1 MTLLGVDCVM
11 LNKKNR
17 FIILFIM
24 LTTIVGSIYF
34 YTRRKHQQY
43 QDPEKIIS
51 EVRTYFMNVIGSYI
65 LHEPITYKDT
75 SNTTLAY
82 QGGITT
88 QNHGAL
94 TSYDFFVD
102 ANSGEIINIIECE

>member
-1 MTLLGVDCVM
+1 M

-17 FIILFIM
+17 FIILIIT

-34 YTRRKHQQY
+34 YTRRKHQQH

-65 LHEPITYKDT
+65 LHEPIAYKNT
-75 SNTTLAY
+75 SDTTLVF

-88 QNHGAL
+88 QHNGSLA
-94 TSYDFFVD
+94 SYDFFVD